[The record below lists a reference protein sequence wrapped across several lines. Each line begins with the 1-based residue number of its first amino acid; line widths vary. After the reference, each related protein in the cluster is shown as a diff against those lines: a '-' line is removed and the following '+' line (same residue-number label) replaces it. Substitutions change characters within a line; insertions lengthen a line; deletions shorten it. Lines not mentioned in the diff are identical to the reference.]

1 MAKDDA
7 RRSMIEREYLHQKAK
22 SGAGKEETTDDGEDQ
37 KPVASCGLHGS
48 ATMVRDPYGNLKCYT
63 CYPSTKRWLDEN

>member
-1 MAKDDA
+1 MGKDDA
-7 RRSMIEREYLHQKAK
+7 RRDRIEAEYLAKKAQ
-22 SGAGKEETTDDGEDQ
+22 KEETENDDEQEQ
-37 KPVASCGLHGS
+37 KPGKPCRLHGA